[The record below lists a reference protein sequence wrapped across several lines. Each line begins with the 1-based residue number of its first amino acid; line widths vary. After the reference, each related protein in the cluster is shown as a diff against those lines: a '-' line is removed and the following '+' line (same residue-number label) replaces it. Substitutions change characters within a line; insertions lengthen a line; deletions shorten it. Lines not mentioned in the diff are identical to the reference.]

1 MIFELIAGQLSIA
14 LHNLQLYN
22 KVKSL
27 SLIDDLTKVANRRY
41 FHLMLKNE
49 LKKAKGYS
57 RQLSLA
63 MVDIDNFKYF
73 NDKYDRIKGNKALIH
88 IAQVLKKNIRD
99 TDFVARFGGEEFV
112 ILFPETG
119 NPVAVSVLER
129 IRNAIEMES
138 FHLKDRG
145 KTKLTV
151 SIGVATYP
159 IDAETQNELIQS
171 ADKALQGAKLRGK
184 NRVETI

>member
-1 MIFELIAGQLSIA
+1 
-14 LHNLQLYN
+14 
-22 KVKSL
+22 
-27 SLIDDLTKVANRRY
+27 
-41 FHLMLKNE
+41 
-49 LKKAKGYS
+49 
-57 RQLSLA
+57 
-63 MVDIDNFKYF
+63 
-73 NDKYDRIKGNKALIH
+73 
-88 IAQVLKKNIRD
+88 
-99 TDFVARFGGEEFV
+99 
-112 ILFPETG
+112 
-119 NPVAVSVLER
+119 
-129 IRNAIEMES
+129 MES